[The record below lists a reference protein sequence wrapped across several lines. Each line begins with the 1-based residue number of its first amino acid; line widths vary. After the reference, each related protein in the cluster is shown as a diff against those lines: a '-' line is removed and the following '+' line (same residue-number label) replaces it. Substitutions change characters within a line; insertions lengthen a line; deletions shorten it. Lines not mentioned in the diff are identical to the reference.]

1 MNQEIPYRERSL
13 RTGLNILFFLSHLAI
28 GGMVL
33 LLVHFYPDSILS
45 PAGIIL
51 AGLALPGLIGLLIT
65 INVARKIETVN
76 LALSNLSQGRPIAPL
91 PNTKSWPLTRL
102 LENLNAL
109 TARLGYQTY
118 QVRQVDEVRGQWLE
132 QIGAAAAQAERNRLA
147 RDLHDSIKQQ
157 IYSIMVSAA
166 AAEARWE
173 HDPAGAR
180 TALADV
186 RRIAQEAQVEMK
198 ALLQQ
203 LGPAPLEK
211 IGLLA
216 ALKDQCEA
224 LQYRTGA
231 AVTTALYDLPPENR
245 LPPGAQETIF
255 RLAQEGLS
263 NVARHARATQVHL
276 SLWTQPVIERGDWL
290 VLQIVDNGQG
300 FVTGV
305 QPYGMGLNNMLERV
319 RAIGGYL
326 EVNSQPGVGTAVRA
340 WLPVIMPVIR
350 SKEEELDIELEE
362 KEKKESKARLLSLL
376 PALIGLAL
384 GILFLLFGNFPGP
397 NENAS
402 TFKGPNVIAIIGGV
416 FSIVGIINLVRFSL
430 QQKNKYQK
438 IALEAGSN
446 SLPALRLR
454 SRYHLNLIF
463 LYFVLLYGIPFVL
476 LSWHGWLLLSWLAV
490 ISAVVFILFVGIE
503 AFLAGKYNY
512 IYYSRLSPKRL
523 SQKLKEAEENG
534 IGMRWILLIMLSFP
548 IFTGWPNVLAK
559 LTNLPSQSF
568 SDWLIILSQISITC
582 MVIQN
587 LVPLWH
593 YYYWR
598 RKLVKIEK

>member
-13 RTGLNILFFLSHLAI
+13 RTGLNIQLFLSHASLGLMVGAI
-28 GGMVL
+28 L
-33 LLVHFYPDSILS
+33 KLYPYGVNDFIAFLFV
-45 PAGIIL
+45 AFI
-51 AGLALPGLIGLLIT
+51 LPGVGGWLLTANIHQ
-65 INVARKIETVN
+65 KIATVS
-76 LALSNLSQGRPIAPL
+76 LALSNMSQGRPIAPL

-231 AVTTALYDLPPENR
+231 TVTTALYDLPPEDR

-276 SLWTQPVIERGDWL
+276 SLWPQPVIERGDWL

-326 EVNSQPGVGTAVRA
+326 EVNSQPGVGTAVRT
-340 WLPVIMPVIR
+340 WLPIIMPVIP

-362 KEKKESKARLLSLL
+362 KEKKESKAMFLSLL
-376 PALIGLAL
+376 PALLGLGIGSLALIEGNSGSSDDSAIVFNGPSITTIVGGFFSIIGFIGLL
-384 GILFLLFGNFPGP
+384 WFCHQEKI
-397 NENAS
+397 
-402 TFKGPNVIAIIGGV
+402 
-416 FSIVGIINLVRFSL
+416 
-430 QQKNKYQK
+430 KYQK
-438 IALEAGSN
+438 IALETGSS
-446 SLPALRLR
+446 SLPALRSR
-454 SRYHLNLIF
+454 STYHVCLAF
-463 LYFVLLYGIPFVL
+463 LYYALFFVIPLTLF
-476 LSWHGWLLLSWLAV
+476 SWKGWQPLSWLAL
-490 ISAVVFILFVGIE
+490 ISVAVFILLGGIQ

-512 IYYSRLSPKRL
+512 AYYSRLSFRRL
-523 SQKLKEAEENG
+523 NQKVKKSGEL
-534 IGMRWILLIMLSFP
+534 IVVRWLYSIMFLFILPVGFNAFLDKLANFPPHSLTEWLNVSNTVMFILL
-548 IFTGWPNVLAK
+548 T
-559 LTNLPSQSF
+559 
-568 SDWLIILSQISITC
+568 
-582 MVIQN
+582 IQN
-587 LVPLWH
+587 MVFLCH

-598 RKLVKIEK
+598 RKLAKMEQ